1 MDEVEMIRKTSYQD
15 QYYPLRKQSIE
26 RVFADAKDKHGC
38 RYTRYRGLE
47 KVQDYTYLLF
57 ASMNMKKI
65 ALWSHRKASPSSLFH
80 HLFDSLIQWMNIKK
94 GLVLQMK
101 F

>member
-1 MDEVEMIRKTSYQD
+1 
-15 QYYPLRKQSIE
+15 
-26 RVFADAKDKHGC
+26 C

-65 ALWSHRKASPSSLFH
+65 ALWTSRKVSLSY
-80 HLFDSLIQWMNIKK
+80 LFQYYLGFIDQFKQIKT
-94 GLVLQMK
+94 GLVLQVK

>member
-1 MDEVEMIRKTSYQD
+1 
-15 QYYPLRKQSIE
+15 
-26 RVFADAKDKHGC
+26 C

-65 ALWSHRKASPSSLFH
+65 ALWTSRKDSPSSLFGH
-80 HLFDSLIQWMNIKK
+80 IIDSFIQLMNIKT
-94 GLVLQMK
+94 GLVLQVK